1 MKNKITLL
9 CICLCITLI
18 SESQTVEW
26 HQHFGGYSEDVM
38 LSVATDNN
46 DNTYT
51 TGYFAE
57 TSTFDTVT
65 LSGLGFFNGFVTK
78 TDSAGNVLWAKSLA
92 QPNDSDIDPY
102 HSVIPK
108 SISVDLNGNVI
119 IVGYFDAGEFDAN
132 PGSGEYILSSTNYE
146 MFIVKLDT
154 NGNFIW
160 ATSFGAT
167 DDSFESITDVGT
179 DSNGDIYVTGYFN
192 STISIAHAA
201 GTSSITSSGYSDIFV
216 LKYASDGYYVWM
228 YSAGGT
234 DFDLGMSI
242 DVTPTGDSYITG
254 QYRETATFYTPMFGP
269 GLITLSTTA
278 NYRGLFVLKLD
289 ASGNY
294 QNAIKVG
301 EAESECIG
309 TSIAIDSNNYAYIT
323 GYYGGILTANEGTS
337 EELTIDSDSNYEAF
351 VAKVDFTN
359 VNTSWIKEI
368 DGGAESI
375 FGYGIETDSNN
386 NIYATGF
393 FSATLTVGDYTLTKQ
408 TTHVFDSYLLKL
420 NSSGEFSAAY
430 QFGAINAIETQP
442 ITVDTNDN
450 IIVAG
455 SFRETAD
462 ISPFST
468 EDLQITSSGF
478 RDNYLFKI
486 AASNLLSITDN
497 NIDNALKVYPNPVD
511 DILYISSYQSINSKN
526 YTIFDVN
533 GKFILSGKLS
543 LNNQINISN
552 LNGGFYFLS
561 LNEGSQTYKILKK

>member
-1 MKNKITLL
+1 MKKKITLL
-9 CICLCITLI
+9 CISLCVALI
-18 SESQTVEW
+18 CEAQTVEW
-26 HQHFGGYSEDVM
+26 HQKFGGYSEDVM

-57 TSTFDTVT
+57 TSTFGTVT

-92 QPNDSDIDPY
+92 QPDDSDIDPY

-132 PGSGEYILSSTNYE
+132 PGSEEYILSSTNYE

-179 DSNGDIYVTGYFN
+179 DSNGDIYVTGYFS

-216 LKYASDGYYVWM
+216 LKYASEGYYVWM

-269 GLITLSTTA
+269 GAITLSTTA
-278 NYRGLFVLKLD
+278 NYRGLFALKLD

-301 EAESECIG
+301 EAQSECIG
-309 TSIAIDSNNYAYIT
+309 TAIAVDTNNDAYVT
-323 GYYGGILTANEGTS
+323 GYYGGVLTSNEGTTDQ
-337 EELTIDSDSNYEAF
+337 LTIDSDGNYEAF
-351 VAKVDFTN
+351 IAKINFTN
-359 VNTSWIKEI
+359 ENTVWIKEI
-368 DGGAESI
+368 DGGTESN
-375 FGYGIETDSNN
+375 FGYGIDTDSNN
-386 NIYATGF
+386 NVYATGF
-393 FSATLTVGDYTLTKQ
+393 FSASITVGGYTLNKQ
-408 TTHVFDSYLLKL
+408 TTHIFDSYLLKI
-420 NSSGEFSAAY
+420 NSSGAFIGAY
-430 QFGAINAIETQP
+430 QFGALNAIETQP

-468 EDLQITSSGF
+468 ENLQITSSGF

-486 AASNLLSITDN
+486 AQGNLLSITDN
-497 NIDNALKVYPNPVD
+497 SINNTLKVYPNPVD
-511 DILYISSYQSINSKN
+511 DILYITSQQPILSEN

-533 GKFILSGKLS
+533 GKLILSGKL
-543 LNNQINISN
+543 LFNNEINISH
-552 LNGGFYFLS
+552 LKGGFYFLS
-561 LNEGSQTYKILKK
+561 LNESYQTFKILKK

>member
-1 MKNKITLL
+1 MKKKITLL
-9 CICLCITLI
+9 CISLCVALI
-18 SESQTVEW
+18 SEAQTVEW
-26 HQHFGGYSEDVM
+26 HQQFGGYSEDVM

-57 TSTFDTVT
+57 TSTFGTVT

-92 QPNDSDIDPY
+92 QPDDSDIDPY

-132 PGSGEYILSSTNYE
+132 PGSEEYLLSSTNYE

-216 LKYASDGYYVWM
+216 LKYASEGYYVWM

-254 QYRETATFYTPMFGP
+254 QYRETATFYTPIFGP
-269 GLITLSTTA
+269 GAITLSTTA
-278 NYRGLFVLKLD
+278 NYRGLFALKLD

-294 QNAIKVG
+294 QNAIKIG
-301 EAESECIG
+301 EAQSECIG
-309 TSIAIDSNNYAYIT
+309 TAIAVDTNNDAYVT
-323 GYYGGILTANEGTS
+323 GYYGGVLTSNEGTTDQ
-337 EELTIDSDSNYEAF
+337 LTIDSDGNYEAF
-351 VAKVDFTN
+351 VAKVDLKN
-359 VNTSWIKEI
+359 QNISWIKEI
-368 DGGAESI
+368 DGGTESN
-375 FGYGIETDSNN
+375 FGYGIDTDSNN
-386 NIYATGF
+386 NVYATGF
-393 FSATLTVGDYTLTKQ
+393 FSASITVDGYTLNKQ
-408 TTHVFDSYLLKL
+408 TTHVFDSYLLKM
-420 NSSGEFSAAY
+420 NSSGAFTGAY
-430 QFGAINAIETQP
+430 QFGALNAIETQP

-462 ISPFST
+462 ISPFSA
-468 EDLQITSSGF
+468 ENLQITSSGF

-486 AASNLLSITDN
+486 AQGNLLSITDN
-497 NIDNALKVYPNPVD
+497 SINNTLKVYPNPVD
-511 DILYISSYQSINSKN
+511 DILYITSQQPILSKN

-533 GKFILSGKLS
+533 GKLILSGKL
-543 LNNQINISN
+543 LFNNKINISH
-552 LNGGFYFLS
+552 LKSGFYFLS
-561 LNEGSQTYKILKK
+561 LNQQAETFKFVKN